1 MKAEIRKE
9 LMAEM
14 IAAGIIA
21 PPPDTMRVQVPE
33 PVVAQQAPEPV
44 VTLKPD
50 LEPEMDQYETISV
63 PGEDEPPVAEVEDP
77 PVAEVAPIVEAK
89 PKAKRKRK
97 RTRKAA

>member
-1 MKAEIRKE
+1 
-9 LMAEM
+9 
-14 IAAGIIA
+14 
-21 PPPDTMRVQVPE
+21 
-33 PVVAQQAPEPV
+33 
-44 VTLKPD
+44 
-50 LEPEMDQYETISV
+50 MDQYETISV